1 MDDAFDFTGKV
12 ALVTGSSR
20 GIGAGIV
27 TALGKNGAKCIVN
40 YFEEGQGRNKADAMR
55 VASEM
60 KLPGATV
67 MHCDVSKPDDVAA
80 MAELIKRD
88 FGGLDILVN
97 NAGLLRDKTLKKM
110 TADEFE
116 SVMRVNLFGPFH
128 TIQKLLAVIRP
139 EGRIVNMA
147 SVAALGGFFG
157 QANYAASKAG
167 LIALTKVA
175 ARELARQK
183 VTVNAIAPG
192 FIDTD
197 MTKGM
202 PEEVTKKFVEQ
213 IPLGRFGTVDDIVGA
228 ALWLCSPLA
237 RYVTGQ
243 VIHVNGGFYMP

>member
-1 MDDAFDFTGKV
+1 MNDAFDFSGKV

-27 TALGKNGAKCIVN
+27 TALGRRGARCVIN
-40 YFEEGQGRNKADAMR
+40 YVEDKDGRNKAEAGA
-55 VASEM
+55 VANL
-60 KLPGATV
+60 LPNSLLV
-67 MHCDVSKPDDVAA
+67 QCDVSDWQQVEA
-80 MAELIKRD
+80 MRAFVQEKA
-88 FGGLDILVN
+88 GGLDILVN
-97 NAGLLRDKTLKKM
+97 NAGILRDKTMKKM
-110 TADEFE
+110 TVEE
-116 SVMRVNLFGPFH
+116 WKSVLDINLSGPFH
-128 TIQKLLAVIRP
+128 CIKSFAEVFRPDGCVI
-139 EGRIVNMA
+139 NMA

-197 MTKGM
+197 MTKSM
-202 PEEVTKKFVEQ
+202 PEDVTKKFVEQ

>member
-1 MDDAFDFTGKV
+1 MNDAFDFTGKV

-20 GIGAGIV
+20 GIGAGII
-27 TALGKNGAKCIVN
+27 TALGKRGAKCIVN
-40 YFEEGQGRNKADAMR
+40 YFEEGQGRNKSDAER
-55 VASEM
+55 VASA
-60 KLPGATV
+60 LPGARIIE
-67 MHCDVSKPDDVAA
+67 CDVSKADSVAT
-80 MAELIKRD
+80 MAESIKRD

-128 TIQKLLAVIRP
+128 TIQKLIEVMRTD
-139 EGRIVNMA
+139 GRIVNMA

-175 ARELARQK
+175 ARELARNK
-183 VTVNAIAPG
+183 ITVNAIAPG

-197 MTKGM
+197 MTRGM

>member
-1 MDDAFDFTGKV
+1 MNDAFDFSGKV

-27 TALGKNGAKCIVN
+27 TALGRRGARCVIN
-40 YFEEGQGRNKADAMR
+40 YVEDKDGRNKAEAGA
-55 VASEM
+55 VANL
-60 KLPGATV
+60 LPNSLLV
-67 MHCDVSKPDDVAA
+67 QCDVSDWQQVEA
-80 MAELIKRD
+80 MRAFVQEKA
-88 FGGLDILVN
+88 GGLDILVN
-97 NAGLLRDKTLKKM
+97 NAGILRDKTMKKM
-110 TADEFE
+110 TVEE
-116 SVMRVNLFGPFH
+116 WKSVLDINLSGPFH
-128 TIQKLLAVIRP
+128 CIKSFAEVFRPDGCVI
-139 EGRIVNMA
+139 NMA

-197 MTKGM
+197 MTKSM
-202 PEEVTKKFVEQ
+202 PEDVTKKFVEQ

-228 ALWLCSPLA
+228 ALWLCSSLA

>member
-1 MDDAFDFTGKV
+1 MNDAFDFTGKV

-20 GIGAGIV
+20 GIGAGII
-27 TALGKNGAKCIVN
+27 TAFGKRGAKCIVN
-40 YFEEGQGRNKADAMR
+40 YFEEGQGRNKSDAER
-55 VASEM
+55 VASA
-60 KLPGATV
+60 LPGARIIE
-67 MHCDVSKPDDVAA
+67 CDVSKADSVAT
-80 MAELIKRD
+80 MAESIKRD

-128 TIQKLLAVIRP
+128 TIQKLIEAMRTD
-139 EGRIVNMA
+139 GRIVNMA

-175 ARELARQK
+175 ARELARNK
-183 VTVNAIAPG
+183 ITVNAIAPG

-197 MTKGM
+197 MTRGM

>member
-1 MDDAFDFTGKV
+1 MADAFDFSGKV

-20 GIGAGIV
+20 GIGAGII
-27 TALGKNGAKCIVN
+27 TALGRHGARCVVN
-40 YFEEGQGRNKADAMR
+40 YFEEGGGRNKADAER
-55 VASEM
+55 VASEIA
-60 KLPGATV
+60 GAAIIQ
-67 MHCDVSKPDDVAA
+67 CDVSKPDQAAA
-80 MAELIKRD
+80 MAEQIKRS

-110 TADEFE
+110 TGDEFE
-116 SVMRVNLFGPFH
+116 SVMRVNLFGPFN
-128 TIQKLLAVIRP
+128 TIQKLIELIRP

-147 SVAALGGFFG
+147 SVAALAGFFG

-175 ARELARQK
+175 ARELARNK
-183 VTVNAIAPG
+183 ITVNAIAPG

-202 PEEVTKKFVEQ
+202 PEDVTKKFIEQ
-213 IPLGRFGTVDDIVGA
+213 IPLGRFGTVEDIVGA
-228 ALWLCSPLA
+228 ALWLCSAHA

-243 VIHVNGGFYMP
+243 VIHINGGFYMP

>member
-1 MDDAFDFTGKV
+1 MSDPFDFSGKV
-12 ALVTGSSR
+12 ALVTGSGR
-20 GIGAGIV
+20 GIGAGII
-27 TALGKNGAKCIVN
+27 TALAAHGATCIVN
-40 YFEEGQGRNKADAMR
+40 YFEDGQGRNKADAER
-55 VASEM
+55 VADEIRN
-60 KLPGATV
+60 ARIIQ
-67 MHCDVSKPDDVAA
+67 CDVSKPEDVAS
-80 MAELIKRD
+80 MAETIKVD

-97 NAGLLRDKTLKKM
+97 NAGLLRDKSLKKM
-110 TADEFE
+110 SAEEFE

-128 TIQKLLAVIRP
+128 TIQKLVEVIRP

-147 SVAALGGFFG
+147 SVAALAGFFG

-175 ARELARQK
+175 ARELARSRI
-183 VTVNAIAPG
+183 TVNAIAPG

-202 PEEVTKKFVEQ
+202 PEDVTKRFIEQ

-228 ALWLCSPLA
+228 ALWLCSPMA

-243 VIHVNGGFYMP
+243 VIHVNGGFFMP